1 MNLEE
6 AKTLPLRKEPTM
18 TENIRV
24 VMIENFDYNGC
35 GGTHPKRTG
44 EVGPIQVLSWERN
57 KGGIRLTFIAG
68 WRALKLIGQQQQIM
82 KDVSK
87 QLNSSETDIPAKVAQ
102 LLTSQKENEKAI
114 QTMNEKLLFAEANEL
129 LQHPI
134 KIHAA
139 YLFLKYLQIVLCKKS
154 QSFPL
159 LLQNNKSMQL
169 RISSSKMMTN
179 YNVFSL
185 AENQHRSI

>member
-24 VMIENFDYNGC
+24 VIIENFDYNGC

-44 EVGPIQVLSWERN
+44 EVGPIQVLGWERN

-68 WRALKLIGQQQQIM
+68 WRTLKLMGKQQQIM

-87 QLNSSETDIPAKVAQ
+87 QLNSSEADIPAKVAQ
-102 LLTSQKENEKAI
+102 LLTSQKKMKSN
-114 QTMNEKLLFAEANEL
+114 AN
-129 LQHPI
+129 
-134 KIHAA
+134 
-139 YLFLKYLQIVLCKKS
+139 
-154 QSFPL
+154 
-159 LLQNNKSMQL
+159 ND
-169 RISSSKMMTN
+169 
-179 YNVFSL
+179 
-185 AENQHRSI
+185 

>member
-24 VMIENFDYNGC
+24 VIIENYDYNGC
-35 GGTHPKRTG
+35 GGTHPKCTG
-44 EVGPIQVLSWERN
+44 EVVSYSILGWERN

-68 WRALKLIGQQQQIM
+68 WRTLKLMGQQQQIM

-102 LLTSQKENEKAI
+102 LLTSQKENEK
-114 QTMNEKLLFAEANEL
+114 QYK
-129 LQHPI
+129 Q
-134 KIHAA
+134 
-139 YLFLKYLQIVLCKKS
+139 
-154 QSFPL
+154 
-159 LLQNNKSMQL
+159 
-169 RISSSKMMTN
+169 
-179 YNVFSL
+179 
-185 AENQHRSI
+185 